1 MTHYDR
7 LKRKRLGDVLVDE
20 GLATEEEVIAALQQQ
35 QQTGKMLSE
44 ILLEGRKVGE
54 YDIARVIVEHCQA
67 PFIDLRSYT
76 LHKDL
81 IQTLP
86 ARLLHAAGVVPLE
99 KFGDQIAFACQ
110 EIPSDEV
117 ANRLKEHSP
126 GGIYIFIASSVD
138 IRAALHSHAPLTAET
153 PAEQATPA
161 AVGKRASAMA
171 SESEEDQAW
180 KELFDAAN
188 ESILT
193 ELTGP
198 DEDE

>member
-20 GLATEEEVIAALQQQ
+20 GLATEEEVIAALQEQ
-35 QQTGKMLSE
+35 QQTGRMLSD
-44 ILLEGRKVGE
+44 ILFEGRKVSE
-54 YDIARVIVEHCQA
+54 YDIARAIVEHCQA
-67 PFIDLRSYT
+67 PFIDLRTYT

-81 IQTLP
+81 IKTLP
-86 ARLLHAAGVVPLE
+86 PRLLHGAGVVPME
-99 KFGDQIAFACQ
+99 RFGDQIGFACQ

-138 IRAALHSHAPLTAET
+138 IRAALHSHAPLTAESDEE
-153 PAEQATPA
+153 PAKAAAPVPAKAAAATQ
-161 AVGKRASAMA
+161 SA
-171 SESEEDQAW
+171 EDQAW
-180 KELFDAAN
+180 KELFDTAN

-193 ELTGP
+193 DLTDP
-198 DEDE
+198 DE

>member
-20 GLATEEEVIAALQQQ
+20 GLATEEEVIAGLQEQQQ
-35 QQTGKMLSE
+35 AGKLLSD
-44 ILLEGRKVGE
+44 ILFEGRKVSE
-54 YDIARVIVEHCQA
+54 YDIARAIVEHCQA

-81 IQTLP
+81 IKTMP
-86 ARLLHAAGVVPLE
+86 AQLLHSAGVVPME
-99 KFGDQIAFACQ
+99 RFGDQIAFACQ
-110 EIPSDEV
+110 EIPSDET

-138 IRAALHSHAPLTAET
+138 IRAALHNNAPLTAEGDEDT
-153 PAEQATPA
+153 LEAPAAAQPATPA
-161 AVGKRASAMA
+161 D
-171 SESEEDQAW
+171 EEDQAW

-193 ELTGP
+193 DLTEP
-198 DEDE
+198 NE

>member
-20 GLATEEEVIAALQQQ
+20 GLATEEEVIAALQEQ
-35 QQTGKMLSE
+35 QQTGKMLSD
-44 ILLEGRKVGE
+44 ILLEGRKVTE
-54 YDIARVIVEHCQA
+54 FDIARAIVEHCQA

-86 ARLLHAAGVVPLE
+86 VRLLHSAGVVPLE
-99 KFGDQIAFACQ
+99 KFGDQVAFACQ
-110 EIPSDEV
+110 EIPSDDV
-117 ANRLKEHSP
+117 ANRLKEQAP

-138 IRAALHSHAPLTAET
+138 IRTALHAHVPLSAET
-153 PAEQATPA
+153 PADAVVPA
-161 AVGKRASAMA
+161 AVGKRASPIAA
-171 SESEEDQAW
+171 KSEEDQAW

-193 ELTGP
+193 ELTDP
-198 DEDE
+198 DADD

>member
-35 QQTGKMLSE
+35 QQTGTLLSD
-44 ILLEGRKVGE
+44 ILFEGRTVSE
-54 YDIARVIVEHCQA
+54 YDIARAIVEHCQA

-81 IQTLP
+81 IKTMP
-86 ARLLHAAGVVPLE
+86 VRLLHSAGVVPME
-99 KFGDQIAFACQ
+99 RFGDQIAFACQ

-138 IRAALHSHAPLTAET
+138 IRAALHNHAPLSAEGDEE
-153 PAEQATPA
+153 PVAAPVAGQASTQA
-161 AVGKRASAMA
+161 Q
-171 SESEEDQAW
+171 EEDQAW
-180 KELFDAAN
+180 KELFDTAN

-193 ELTGP
+193 DLTEP
-198 DEDE
+198 KD